1 MSIPLVRAR
10 QLLDTEVGAQ
20 VLGAGTVGVCQVL
33 CVDAE
38 AVGGVADAVTL
49 WIVSSILHSDTA
61 RLGTYVVADVESLRD
76 PVVRNAAK
84 SVRKAVDVLGG
95 GTAVGVNVASKT
107 GTVLRVANKEDTLD
121 GVE

>member
-38 AVGGVADAVTL
+38 AVGGVADAIALSWLLVQY
-49 WIVSSILHSDTA
+49 S
-61 RLGTYVVADVESLRD
+61 
-76 PVVRNAAK
+76 
-84 SVRKAVDVLGG
+84 
-95 GTAVGVNVASKT
+95 
-107 GTVLRVANKEDTLD
+107 TVFRSR
-121 GVE
+121 